1 MKDNEII
8 NGLECCNH
16 EYVWQKECFDC
27 EYATFEA
34 NCGKEMIK
42 DALDLINR
50 QKAEIEKLK
59 TDFQI
64 EASNKLEKEI
74 KAEAIKEF
82 AERLKNHLRQQPK
95 WCINRDHYRNVGFS
109 YDDVFF
115 GIDHILK
122 EMTEGENG

>member
-1 MKDNEII
+1 MTDNEII
-8 NGLECCNH
+8 KALECCVDEH
-16 EYVWQKECFDC
+16 SCYECIYRLGMSAQC
-27 EYATFEA
+27 MNNLMRNT
-34 NCGKEMIK
+34 
-42 DALDLINR
+42 LTLINR

-95 WCINRDHYRNVGFS
+95 WCINRERHRNVGFS

-115 GIDHILK
+115 SIDHILK
-122 EMTEGENG
+122 EMTEGKNG

>member
-1 MKDNEII
+1 MTDNEII
-8 NGLECCNH
+8 KILEN
-16 EYVWQKECFDC
+16 EADFDC
-27 EYATFEA
+27 GICCDNGE
-34 NCGKEMIK
+34 NCLGEECASLISRA
-42 DALDLINR
+42 ALDLINR

-64 EASNKLEKEI
+64 EASDKLEKEI
-74 KAEAIKEF
+74 RAEAIKGF

-95 WCINRDHYRNVGFS
+95 WCINRERHRNVGFS
-109 YDDVFF
+109 YDEVFW

>member
-8 NGLECCNH
+8 KALESEIH
-16 EYVWQKECFDC
+16 LVEYVDGFS
-27 EYATFEA
+27 A
-34 NCGKEMIK
+34 NNVSLERLKN
-42 DALDLINR
+42 ALDLINR

-64 EASNKLEKEI
+64 EASDKLEKEI
-74 KAEAIKEF
+74 RAEAIKGF

-95 WCINRDHYRNVGFS
+95 WCINRERHRNVGFS
-109 YDDVFF
+109 YDEVFW